1 VLDVDLKPRFTR
13 TDTVDVPADGVVRV
27 MTLPEPAG
35 LSTTYFVRL
44 DLADAQGQALG
55 SNFYW
60 LSTKAD
66 VMDWEKS
73 DWFHTPVTAHG
84 DLTALDRLSPTR
96 LSVSA
101 RREPSGPAGEQT
113 ALVRVK
119 NTGQALA
126 FQVRLKL
133 TRGGAD
139 VLPVLWEDNYLALL
153 PGETREV
160 RVSYPEGDAP
170 AAVEAEAWNGPA
182 VKAPVQR

>member
-1 VLDVDLKPRFTR
+1 
-13 TDTVDVPADGVVRV
+13 
-27 MTLPEPAG
+27 
-35 LSTTYFVRL
+35 
-44 DLADAQGQALG
+44 
-55 SNFYW
+55 
-60 LSTKAD
+60 
-66 VMDWEKS
+66 
-73 DWFHTPVTAHG
+73 
-84 DLTALDRLSPTR
+84 
-96 LSVSA
+96 
-101 RREPSGPAGEQT
+101 
-113 ALVRVK
+113 VRVK